1 MKRYSQLADL
11 ESLLLDIDDENIR
24 AYAAEAIVSYSGGAY
39 RSAIVSIWIAV
50 VYDLYQKFR
59 YLAETFGDPAA
70 KICLKEIDK
79 IRTHKDKK
87 QVAIWE
93 RTILSQAFNDVKML
107 TSTEYNHL
115 DRIQEDRHRCA
126 HPVLDTEGFLFQP
139 TPELVRTH
147 IRTAI
152 EVLLSQPPVI
162 GKALSNALERD
173 VEGKYFPD
181 NLEGVR
187 NFLIGRHLPASEKY
201 ITNLF
206 IFCLKKILLD
216 EPDDK
221 NIIKR
226 YMLVFECILEE
237 HQEFFKAIDR
247 KKIVEIIDKTKED
260 RYIFLSELFFIEQ
273 EIIFDATSGFLMEK
287 LKSFATENHQ
297 KLDSVQYL
305 IMTSTEISEYFIDF
319 YSNMKL
325 REKINFIHEVIK
337 LPTITILNNDHDFIT
352 TIFKINL
359 NILCD
364 SSGLDD
370 AEKNSQ
376 LIYPFLPILGE
387 FLMLEEYSFIG
398 EKLTQLENKNY
409 MNNVINRI
417 LEYVDPVIHGLMISN
432 KNRDTFNIIDTE

>member
-24 AYAAEAIVSYSGGAY
+24 GYAAEAIVSYSGGAY

-70 KICLKEIDK
+70 KKCLEGIDT
-79 IRTHKDKK
+79 IRTGKDKT
-87 QVAIWE
+87 QVASWE
-93 RTILSQAFNDVKML
+93 RTILSKAFNAVKML
-107 TSTEYNHL
+107 TETEYEHL
-115 DRIQEDRHRCA
+115 ERIQKDRHRCA
-126 HPVLDTEGFLFQP
+126 HPVLNVEGFLFQP

-181 NLEGVR
+181 NLEGVSH
-187 NFLIGRHLPASEKY
+187 FLIGRHLPASEKY

-206 IFCLKKILLD
+206 IFCLKKILFD

-237 HQEFFKAIDR
+237 HEDFFKSIDR
-247 KKIVEIIDKTKED
+247 KKIGEIIDKTKED

-273 EIIFDATSGFLMEK
+273 EIIFEATSGFLMEK
-287 LKSFATENHQ
+287 LKSFAIENHL
-297 KLDSVQYL
+297 KLDLVQYL
-305 IMTSTEISEYFIDF
+305 IITSNEVSEYFINS
-319 YSNMKL
+319 YSNMNL
-325 REKINFIHEVIK
+325 NEKINFISELIK
-337 LPTITILNNDHDFIT
+337 LPNILNNDHDFT
-352 TIFKINL
+352 TKIFKINL
-359 NILCD
+359 NIFCD
-364 SSGLDD
+364 SSSLDD

-376 LIYPFLPILGE
+376 LIYPFLPILE
-387 FLMLEEYSFIG
+387 VFLSLEDYSFLID
-398 EKLTQLENKNY
+398 EIKQLEHKNY
-409 MNNVINRI
+409 MNDVNKPIFECFKLNLIKSCNRLNLKI
-417 LEYVDPVIHGLMISN
+417 L
-432 KNRDTFNIIDTE
+432 DTE